1 MGESMELTQEEVKR
15 IFKYDRKTGALV
27 RRFSVGKAVA
37 GTHSTCKD
45 RDGYIVIGINKK
57 LYRAHRVVWL
67 YFHGQWPNNDCDHIN
82 RIKDDNRIQN
92 LRDITRSQNKQ
103 NQLVTRVSKSGI
115 KGVCWVAKIGRWQAE
130 ITHQGKSYILG
141 RFVDIEDAAKA
152 YKAAAKKFHEFNPS
166 AKGKY

>member
-1 MGESMELTQEEVKR
+1 MDLTQEEVKR
-15 IFKYDRKTGALV
+15 IFKYDRKTGALI
-27 RRFSVGKAVA
+27 RRFSIGKAAA

-45 RDGYIVIGINKK
+45 RDGYIVIGINTK

-67 YFHGQWPNNDCDHIN
+67 YFHGQWPKNDCDHIN

-92 LRDITRSQNKQ
+92 LRDVTRSQNKQ

-115 KGVCWVAKIGRWQAE
+115 KGVFWVVKIGRWQAE
-130 ITHQGKSYILG
+130 IMHQGKSYILG